1 MSPIRSVTSSFVAPF
16 VRDVSSRIFPVQPG
30 NATAQA
36 MMDTLFV
43 PLALFNFITSFGFAA
58 ALSRSAFP
66 IFRGIKSSWK
76 LLVLSLIFL
85 SFAWWMFSPTESYP
99 AAASLKKQILQGNL
113 IGYLGVGCAMP
124 LVGLILAYALP
135 EEA

>member
-1 MSPIRSVTSSFVAPF
+1 
-16 VRDVSSRIFPVQPG
+16 
-30 NATAQA
+30 
-36 MMDTLFV
+36 
-43 PLALFNFITSFGFAA
+43 
-58 ALSRSAFP
+58 
-66 IFRGIKSSWK
+66 
-76 LLVLSLIFL
+76 
-85 SFAWWMFSPTESYP
+85 MFSPTESYP